1 MMLLFVFALL
11 LASSHGLQF
20 NSAHRVV
27 SSSTR
32 LLAGFGA
39 KKVVNEIPTPDGSSP
54 CACGSGA
61 TYSACCEPYHIGKAF
76 PPTPAKTV
84 RSRFSA
90 LHYKIV
96 NYMVATTH
104 PSNKEYVAEEQ
115 KSKRKVWGKDLKNF
129 SEEYVFEKLIFDN
142 EERDDGA
149 VASGEVLE
157 ATVSFTAKLQRVGLG
172 ERPSEDMKEIS
183 TFKRSSPTAPW
194 LYASAV
200 VKNPLKNMQVTD
212 LPPPPLRSLYD
223 MHLFFLSPHYH
234 IFSITCS
241 LM

>member
-1 MMLLFVFALL
+1 
-11 LASSHGLQF
+11 
-20 NSAHRVV
+20 
-27 SSSTR
+27 
-32 LLAGFGA
+32 
-39 KKVVNEIPTPDGSSP
+39 
-54 CACGSGA
+54 
-61 TYSACCEPYHIGKAF
+61 
-76 PPTPAKTV
+76 
-84 RSRFSA
+84 
-90 LHYKIV
+90 
-96 NYMVATTH
+96 MVATTH

-200 VKNPLKNMQVTD
+200 VKTPFKNMQVTD
-212 LPPPPLRSLYD
+212 LPPPPSPFSL
-223 MHLFFLSPHYH
+223 
-234 IFSITCS
+234 
-241 LM
+241 